1 MKRALGLFL
10 LLASLCLGS
19 CSPSRIYGDVNGE
32 IATDATAYPEVMVEE
47 RAESI
52 IKRANAGET
61 VYLFHAYTGCG
72 HCETA
77 RPFMVG
83 ALKDFN
89 LQISL
94 IYKREENDPSFD
106 AVSYQNDVDLLESTY
121 PGSEDNTQ
129 GFLNSYPR
137 LYRIQG
143 SVCQVLD
150 FGGSLDSVHSLKNFL
165 SGSARLNGL
174 THFRT
179 YEKAVSFA
187 ETKTCPLYLY
197 DETDPASFAFF
208 FDEVRRSGSA
218 ETKPFA
224 ILDYN
229 LMSESQK
236 AAALAGLALTTYA
249 PTLSFDSLTY
259 DITKE
264 AATVASVVSS
274 YF

>member
-1 MKRALGLFL
+1 
-10 LLASLCLGS
+10 
-19 CSPSRIYGDVNGE
+19 
-32 IATDATAYPEVMVEE
+32 
-47 RAESI
+47 
-52 IKRANAGET
+52 
-61 VYLFHAYTGCG
+61 
-72 HCETA
+72 
-77 RPFMVG
+77 MVG

-94 IYKREENDPSFD
+94 LYKREENDPSFN
-106 AVSYQNDVDLLESTY
+106 AVSYQNDVDLLETTY
-121 PGSEDNTQ
+121 PANEENTQ
-129 GFLNSYPR
+129 GFLRSYPR

-150 FGGSLDSVHSLKNFL
+150 FGGSLDSVRSLTNFL

-187 ETKTCPLYLY
+187 ETNACPVFLY
-197 DETDPASFAFF
+197 DGADPTSFDFF
-208 FDEVRRSGSA
+208 FHEIRKNGSTV
-218 ETKPFA
+218 TKPFA

-229 LMSESQK
+229 LMSETQK
-236 AAALAGLALTTYA
+236 GAALAGLSLTAYA
-249 PTLSFDSLTY
+249 PTLSFNSLTY

-264 AATVASVVSS
+264 AAAAASVVSS